1 MKGKRSELLFNKH
14 NTFFSYRWTNDI
26 FTGFQ
31 VKSESYEIFFPKKTW
46 QVAVHSV
53 PPGSVGSLNI

>member
-31 VKSESYEIFFPKKTW
+31 VKSESYEKNFPK
-46 QVAVHSV
+46 
-53 PPGSVGSLNI
+53 